1 MQLQGLEEGAAVVT
15 SFKHGEGQLA
25 AAAHHVTGALRLHLL
40 SHMQKRLRRGCVV
53 TQQFCGALQS
63 LIRCCFT
70 VSQCVAIAV
79 ASWHVCLRALRMP
92 T

>member
-1 MQLQGLEEGAAVVT
+1 MQLQGLEEDAPVVT
-15 SFKHGEGQLA
+15 NFKHGEGQLT
-25 AAAHHVTGALRLHLL
+25 AAAHHVTGALRLHLH

-70 VSQCVAIAV
+70 VSQCVGIAV
-79 ASWHVCLRALRMP
+79 ASWDVCLRAIRML